1 MSGTAKGLNRQQMAD
16 RIAFE
21 FQDGWIVNLG
31 VGIPTM
37 CSNTDIGD
45 RDITYHSENGVIGYG
60 PIAPAGEEDLNLVN
74 AGGQN
79 VTLKPGAAVV
89 HHADLFGIIRGGHID
104 VTVMGAYEVACSGDF
119 ANWKIAGQ
127 KGGGIGGAMDL
138 AACAKRVFIIME
150 QTTRSGAPRLVAQ
163 CALPVT
169 ARGVVKLVATNYG
182 LVRADRRRVPHSR
195 DRTWRHA
202 GRGARDG
209 RLQADGAGESADGAG
224 GRIAARSQGRKGFTR
239 RSRRGTTESHR
250 EGKSGASRASLQ
262 ICFSVALRATS
273 CALRVKPSYPARD
286 SVSRNRRRPRGRT
299 SACGAI
305 ALISACSSARRS
317 WMVAITGP
325 MATPISTS
333 TASASCRLASMV
345 SGTASVAPI
354 A

>member
-1 MSGTAKGLNRQQMAD
+1 MSGTTKGLNRQQMAD
-16 RIAFE
+16 RIAQE

-89 HHADLFGIIRGGHID
+89 HHADSFGIIRGGRID
-104 VTVMGAYEVACSGDF
+104 VTVMGAYEVACGGDF

-150 QTTRSGAPRLVAQ
+150 QTTRGGAPRLVAQ

-182 LVRADRRRVPHSR
+182 LFEPIGDGMSLTSNGGSGAGSSSPQCLVRAYR
-195 DRTWRHA
+195 
-202 GRGARDG
+202 
-209 RLQADGAGESADGAG
+209 
-224 GRIAARSQGRKGFTR
+224 
-239 RSRRGTTESHR
+239 
-250 EGKSGASRASLQ
+250 
-262 ICFSVALRATS
+262 
-273 CALRVKPSYPARD
+273 
-286 SVSRNRRRPRGRT
+286 
-299 SACGAI
+299 
-305 ALISACSSARRS
+305 
-317 WMVAITGP
+317 
-325 MATPISTS
+325 
-333 TASASCRLASMV
+333 
-345 SGTASVAPI
+345 
-354 A
+354 